1 MTRRVKE
8 NIMADIIPTH
18 QEPAPQQFVHY
29 IETLFAPEDDVLR
42 AARAEMERH
51 DIPLINVSTGE
62 GKFLHL
68 LARGCGAKRIL
79 EIGTLGGYSTIWLAR
94 ALPADGT
101 LISLELDPHRA
112 EVARHNLDVAGLSSH
127 VEVRLGPAADALKQ
141 MAQAGQ
147 APFDL
152 VFIDADKE
160 SYPQYLE
167 LSLPLLRGG
176 GVMLADNALSHA
188 TLDPNA
194 DEGIDGFN
202 ARAAAHPALDATIA
216 TTLGASGRMGGI
228 LIAVKKSAP

>member
-1 MTRRVKE
+1 
-8 NIMADIIPTH
+8 MADLIPTH
-18 QEPAPQQFVHY
+18 QEPSPQQFVDY
-29 IETLFAPEDDVLR
+29 ITTLFAPEDDALR
-42 AARAEMERH
+42 AARAEMERQN
-51 DIPLINVSTGE
+51 IPLINVSTSE

-101 LISLELDPHRA
+101 LVSLELDPHRA
-112 EVARHNLDVAGLSSH
+112 EVARHNIENAGLASQ
-127 VEVRLGPAADALKQ
+127 VTVRVGPAADTLKQ
-141 MAQAGQ
+141 MAASGE

-160 SYPQYLE
+160 SYSQYLE
-167 LSLPLLRGG
+167 LSLPLLREG

-194 DEGIDGFN
+194 RDGVDGFN

-228 LIAVKKSAP
+228 LMAIKTSAS